1 QVQRS
6 KGQEAV
12 SSAWQG
18 FLNKGWMAGIPTSDI
33 EYSFRTAASYRIR
46 RSIDDSATDGKEFAP
61 SVSSKKKIPG
71 SKVKTGTV
79 SPLSSA
85 AA

>member
-1 QVQRS
+1 
-6 KGQEAV
+6 
-12 SSAWQG
+12 
-18 FLNKGWMAGIPTSDI
+18 MAGIPTSDI

-79 SPLSSA
+79 SSCAQQRTCVYAVKVRCPPEQGKD
-85 AA
+85 